1 MTKWRLRVF
10 WAILLAFGTV
20 WAVKSYLGSLEETVP
35 VVLTT
40 REIPARTEITAEMIK
55 VVQVNR
61 TDRDRLAPDAFSSAE
76 EVLGRYTRQP
86 VAAGEILRNRPGELA
101 EHEVRPAVYPGEG
114 ALADFLPPGTRAVTV
129 KVDQQGV
136 LGQHVQ
142 RGDRVDLVFT
152 SKSDG
157 TGGVYASLIV
167 QQVTVLHIEQD
178 PAMPDEVLVTLLV
191 TAEQAVQISL
201 AKRTG
206 DIDLVLNPPDPGDP
220 VNLRAISPL
229 LFTGQTAAA
238 PVSASQKKEPAEEMA
253 TTAPQGTG
261 R

>member
-1 MTKWRLRVF
+1 MAKWRLRVF
-10 WAILLAFGTV
+10 WAVLLALGTI
-20 WAVKSYLGSLEETVP
+20 WAVKSYLGSLEETAP

-61 TDRDRLAPDAFSSAE
+61 TDRERLAPDGFSSAE
-76 EVLGRYTRQP
+76 EVLGRYTRQA
-86 VAAGEILRNRPGELA
+86 VAAGEILRNRPGELT
-101 EHEVRPAVYPGEG
+101 EQEVRPALYGGEG

-129 KVDQQGV
+129 KMDQEGV

-142 RGDRVDLVFT
+142 PGDRVDLVFT
-152 SKSDG
+152 SKTDG

-167 QQVTVLHIEQD
+167 QQVMVLHIERD
-178 PAMPDEVLVTLLV
+178 PEMPDEVLVTLLV
-191 TAEQAVQISL
+191 TTEQAVQVSL

-220 VNLRAISPL
+220 VQLRAVSPL
-229 LFTGQTAAA
+229 LFTGQAGSA
-238 PVSASQKKEPAEEMA
+238 PLPADKQAEPAGKSA
-253 TTAPQGTG
+253 AQAPQGTG
-261 R
+261 Q